1 MTPTLFQNVLGTS
14 FYSLPPVVRNLHAV
28 RGQATYVGRA
38 TIVRGESAFSRMCAR
53 IAHLPPAGEDV
64 VTRVVFVTDEAGES
78 WQRDFAGYPMHSR
91 LRARDKLLE
100 ERLGPLQFHFALHV
114 YDDALHWRVQRV
126 RLLGV
131 LPLPSTWFA
140 GVHCRE
146 REHKGRYEF
155 QVEAALPLIGQL
167 VLYQG
172 WLEPVEPAAP

>member
-1 MTPTLFQNVLGTS
+1 MTPTLFQKVLGTS
-14 FYSLPPVVRNLHAV
+14 FYSLPPVVRSLHAV
-28 RGQATYVGRA
+28 RGQATYAGRA

-64 VTRVVFVTDEAGES
+64 VTRVVFVTDGAGES
-78 WQRDFAGYPMHSR
+78 WQRDFAGHTMHSR
-91 LRARDKLLE
+91 LRVRDKLLE
-100 ERLGPLQFHFALHV
+100 ERLGPLQFRFALHV

-126 RLLGV
+126 RLLGI

-155 QVEAALPLIGQL
+155 QVEASMPLIGQL

-172 WLEPVEPAAP
+172 WLEPVEPATP